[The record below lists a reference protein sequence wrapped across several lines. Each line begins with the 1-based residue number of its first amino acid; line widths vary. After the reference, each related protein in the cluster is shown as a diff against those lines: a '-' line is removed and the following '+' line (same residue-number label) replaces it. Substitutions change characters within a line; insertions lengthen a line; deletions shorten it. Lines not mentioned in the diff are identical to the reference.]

1 MQRRHFLRL
10 ASVTTL
16 GALASG
22 CGAGREYDAVALSHP
37 ELLTALGAER
47 VRAIGERYRATTR
60 DESSAESLRQAIERS
75 RPAASRFLVAAG
87 PSLADLVRED
97 FEKGRTVVVDGWVLS
112 RTEARQC
119 ALYSLIRPA

>member
-1 MQRRHFLRL
+1 MHRRHFLQL

-22 CGAGREYDAVALSHP
+22 CRAAREYDALTLTHP
-37 ELLTALGAER
+37 ELLKALGAER
-47 VRAIGERYRATTR
+47 VRTIGERYRATTR
-60 DESSAESLRQAIERS
+60 GESDAESLRQAIDHS
-75 RPAASRFLVAAG
+75 RPAASRILGAAG
-87 PSLADLVRED
+87 PSVADLVRED

-119 ALYSLIRPA
+119 ALYSITRPA

>member
-1 MQRRHFLRL
+1 MHRRHFLRL

-22 CGAGREYDAVALSHP
+22 CGAGREYDAVTLTHP
-37 ELLTALGAER
+37 ELLTALGPER
-47 VRAIGERYRATTR
+47 VRAIGERYRAATG
-60 DESSAESLRQAIERS
+60 DEGDAESLRQAIEHS
-75 RPAASRFLVAAG
+75 RPRFLRAAS

-97 FEKGRTVVVDGWVLS
+97 FEQGRTVVVDGWVLS